1 MRVGLAVSI
10 IGHAAILGFGF
21 LAFPEARP
29 FVVTEIEA
37 LPVDLIEVADETDLL
52 AGDKK
57 SEQLPEE
64 KPQPKPEVAAALP
77 SPEPAEKP
85 AERPVES
92 AREPTPPPPP
102 PPQAEAEPEAEPA
115 PEPEAVAALPDAKE
129 PALPEDD
136 AEPLPEAEPKPEER
150 PPVEARTPR
159 ARPDPPKQVARLE
172 PPKTRSQP
180 VEPPE
185 TRPEFNPDDITALL
199 NKQEPAGG
207 GDPLPAEEPQTLGSI
222 DGRAEAAMTQS
233 ELAALQ
239 ARLYQCW
246 SPPVAV
252 REAGALVVTVRI
264 LLLPDGSLAGE
275 PQIIDAGFHPL
286 SQIASESA
294 VRAVV
299 QCAPFGDILRP
310 EKYALWQQIDFVF
323 DPRQMLGG

>member
-10 IGHAAILGFGF
+10 FGHAAILGFG
-21 LAFPEARP
+21 LIAFPEARP

-37 LPVDLIEVADETDLL
+37 LPVDLVEVADETDLL

-57 SEQLPEE
+57 SERLPQE
-64 KPQPKPEVAAALP
+64 KPQPKPEVVAALP

-85 AERPVES
+85 AERPVEA

-102 PPQAEAEPEAEPA
+102 PRQAEPEPEPEPAPKSEAVATLPDPAEPA
-115 PEPEAVAALPDAKE
+115 PPEE
-129 PALPEDD
+129 D
-136 AEPLPEAEPKPEER
+136 AEPLPEAEPKPEK
-150 PPVEARTPR
+150 PPVEARAPR
-159 ARPDPPKQVARLE
+159 ARPDPPKQVARVE
-172 PPKTRSQP
+172 TPKQLRQP
-180 VEPPE
+180 VESPE
-185 TRPEFNPDDITALL
+185 TRPEFNPDDISALL

-207 GDPLPAEEPQTLGSI
+207 GDPMPAEEPQTLGSI

-275 PQIIDAGFHPL
+275 PQIVDAGFHPL

-310 EKYALWQQIDFVF
+310 EKYALWQQIEFVF

>member
-10 IGHAAILGFGF
+10 LGHAAILGFGF
-21 LAFPEARP
+21 IAFPEARP

-37 LPVDLIEVADETDLL
+37 LPVDLVEVADETDLL

-85 AERPVES
+85 AERPVEA

-102 PPQAEAEPEAEPA
+102 PPQEEAEPE
-115 PEPEAVAALPDAKE
+115 PEPEAVAALPDPAE
-129 PALPEDD
+129 PAPPEED
-136 AEPLPEAEPKPEER
+136 AEPLPEAQPQPEKR
-150 PPVEARTPR
+150 PPVEARAPR
-159 ARPDPPKQVARLE
+159 ARPDPPKQVARVE
-172 PPKTRSQP
+172 PPKRSQP

-185 TRPEFNPDDITALL
+185 TRPEFNPDDIAALL

-207 GDPLPAEEPQTLGSI
+207 GDPMPAEEPQTLGSI

-310 EKYALWQQIDFVF
+310 EKYAVWQQIDFVF

>member
-10 IGHAAILGFGF
+10 LGHAAILAFSF
-21 LAFPEARP
+21 IAFPEARP

-52 AGDKK
+52 AGDKT
-57 SEQLPEE
+57 SEELPEE

-85 AERPVES
+85 AERPVEA

-102 PPQAEAEPEAEPA
+102 PPQAGPEPEPE
-115 PEPEAVAALPDAKE
+115 PEPEAVAALPE
-129 PALPEDD
+129 PAEPAVPEE

-150 PPVEARTPR
+150 PPVEARVPR
-159 ARPDPPKQVARLE
+159 ARPNPPKQVARVE
-172 PPKTRSQP
+172 RPEKRSQP

-207 GDPLPAEEPQTLGSI
+207 GDPVPAEEPQTLGSI
-222 DGRAEAAMTQS
+222 NGRAEAAMTQS

-275 PQIIDAGFHPL
+275 PRIIDAGFHPL

-310 EKYALWQQIDFVF
+310 EKYAVWQQIDFVF

>member
-1 MRVGLAVSI
+1 V
-10 IGHAAILGFGF
+10 
-21 LAFPEARP
+21 
-29 FVVTEIEA
+29 
-37 LPVDLIEVADETDLL
+37 
-52 AGDKK
+52 
-57 SEQLPEE
+57 PEE
-64 KPQPKPEVAAALP
+64 
-77 SPEPAEKP
+77 
-85 AERPVES
+85 
-92 AREPTPPPPP
+92 
-102 PPQAEAEPEAEPA
+102 
-115 PEPEAVAALPDAKE
+115 
-129 PALPEDD
+129 

-150 PPVEARTPR
+150 PPVEARVPR
-159 ARPDPPKQVARLE
+159 ARPNPPKQVARVE
-172 PPKTRSQP
+172 RPEKRSQP

-207 GDPLPAEEPQTLGSI
+207 GDPVPAEEPQTLGSI

-310 EKYALWQQIDFVF
+310 EKYAVWQQIDFVF

>member
-10 IGHAAILGFGF
+10 LGHAAILGFGF
-21 LAFPEARP
+21 IAFPEARP

-37 LPVDLIEVADETDLL
+37 LPVDLVEVADETDLR
-52 AGDKK
+52 AGDKT
-57 SEQLPEE
+57 SEQLPQE

-85 AERPVES
+85 AERPVEA

-102 PPQAEAEPEAEPA
+102 PPPAEAEPEPE
-115 PEPEAVAALPDAKE
+115 PEPEAVAALPAAAE
-129 PALPEDD
+129 PVPPEEEP
-136 AEPLPEAEPKPEER
+136 EPLPEAEPKPENR
-150 PPVEARTPR
+150 PPVEARVPR
-159 ARPDPPKQVARLE
+159 ARPDPPKQVARVE
-172 PPKTRSQP
+172 QPERRSQP

-185 TRPEFNPDDITALL
+185 TRPEFNPDDIAALL

-207 GDPLPAEEPQTLGSI
+207 GDPMPAEEPRTLGSI

-286 SQIASESA
+286 AQIASESA

-310 EKYALWQQIDFVF
+310 EKYAVWQQIDFVF